1 MTQQVKTLILKYKRG
16 GRYMENEEQQRSKVV
31 KVKQSFDW
39 YVVFDYL
46 QLLTGCLEAMSDKEF
61 NKNSRIF

>member
-1 MTQQVKTLILKYKRG
+1 
-16 GRYMENEEQQRSKVV
+16 MENEEQQRSKVV

-61 NKNSRIF
+61 NKKFTDILEYASKKFHCPLKAI